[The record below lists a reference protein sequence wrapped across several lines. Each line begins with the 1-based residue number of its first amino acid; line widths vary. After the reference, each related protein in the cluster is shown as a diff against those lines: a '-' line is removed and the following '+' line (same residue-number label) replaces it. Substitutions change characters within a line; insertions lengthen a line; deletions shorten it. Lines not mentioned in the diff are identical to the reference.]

1 MNSRL
6 MKLVQASPFL
16 AALHQ
21 EQNFTKAAEILGV
34 HQTAVSHRI
43 RAVEDMLGLRL
54 FERTTRSL
62 KFTYAGEILCRAAF
76 ASVADLEDTLER
88 ILQARHGSAI
98 RVSVPPSL
106 AMKWMVPRLM
116 QARAAGL
123 NLSVQAQTRL
133 VDFTR
138 GEADAAIRYGIGPYP
153 GLRCVRLNTSMM
165 QAVASPAYV
174 KEKGFDPANPW
185 TIDHDILVD
194 HATEVDPIPFGWR
207 EFQEMEPEFT
217 QEIEAVSNFDR
228 TDLALQ
234 AAMSGLGVAL
244 GRSLLYEQDIENGF
258 LVPLGR
264 PHPVK
269 PSDWLVCS
277 YEFAETEKY
286 QDFANWLLAEV
297 KSTHEVVGRLF
308 PTEQRG

>member
-6 MKLVQASPFL
+6 IKLVQASPFL

-21 EQNFTKAAEILGV
+21 EQNFTKAAEALGV
-34 HQTAVSHRI
+34 HQTAVSHRV
-43 RAVEDMLGLRL
+43 RAIEDMLGMQL

-62 KFTYAGEILCRAAF
+62 KFTHAGEVLCRAAF
-76 ASVADLEDTLER
+76 ASVHDLEDALDR
-88 ILQARHGSAI
+88 ILQARHSNAI

-123 NLSVQAQTRL
+123 SLSVQAQTRL

-138 GEADAAIRYGIGPYP
+138 GEADVAIRYGIGPYP
-153 GLRCVRLNTSMM
+153 GLRCVRLGTSLM
-165 QAVASPAYV
+165 QAVASPSYIR
-174 KEKGFDPANPW
+174 EKGIDPSSPW
-185 TIDHDILVD
+185 TVEHDILMD
-194 HATEVDPIPFGWR
+194 HVTEVDPIPFGWR
-207 EFQEMEPEFT
+207 EFVEAEPDFT
-217 QEIEAVSNFDR
+217 QTVDPVSRFDR

-244 GRSLLYEQDIENGF
+244 GRALLYEQDVENGF
-258 LVPLGR
+258 LVPLGKPYAVR
-264 PHPVK
+264 

-277 YEFAETEKY
+277 YEFAETDKY
-286 QDFANWLLAEV
+286 KEFADWLQGEV
-297 KSTHEVVGRLF
+297 GKTYAIMDRFF
-308 PTEQRG
+308 PTPQA